1 MGDCLFH
8 LAAVEEL
15 GNPKV
20 RYLGDSL
27 VIKQDVVGLD
37 VAVDDLGAANVVQ
50 VLLDI

>member
-1 MGDCLFH
+1 MGDGL
-8 LAAVEEL
+8 LQLVPVDEP
-15 GNPKV
+15 GDPKV